1 MKYFALILFTCITIF
16 CSAQEKTD
24 VYKRKYVVVKLL
36 ETIDTNSLPPYCGKK
51 MTQKTF
57 KYKVIGL
64 HKGKI
69 KDSIIFINRTCIREL
84 HEAGSLNYDKFYSL
98 WLKESEKKVPF
109 NSCNY
114 CLDPKKINIVS
125 YEVIQI

>member
-1 MKYFALILFTCITIF
+1 MKHIALILFSCFAIF
-16 CSAQEKTD
+16 CNAQEKID
-24 VYKRKYVVVKLL
+24 VHERIYVVVKLL
-36 ETIDTNSLPPYCGKK
+36 ETIDTNSLPSYCGKK

-57 KYKVIGL
+57 KYKVVGIY
-64 HKGKI
+64 KGSI

-84 HEAGSLNYDKFYSL
+84 YEAGSLKNDKVYSL
-98 WLKESEKKVPF
+98 WLKKSDKKIPF

-114 CLDPKKINIVS
+114 CLDPKKISVVS